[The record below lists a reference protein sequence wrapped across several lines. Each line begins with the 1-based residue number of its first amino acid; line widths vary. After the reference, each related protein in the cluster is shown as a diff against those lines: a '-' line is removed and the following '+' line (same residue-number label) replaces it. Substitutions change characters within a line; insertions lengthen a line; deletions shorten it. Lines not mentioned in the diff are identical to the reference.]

1 VRHYFFR
8 RLLQIIPVVFGIT
21 ALVFFIMRLIPGDP
35 ALVLL
40 GTDATPEDLA
50 RMRETLGLNE
60 SLWTQFFSYIKNAL
74 TLDFGNS
81 IFQKEA
87 VMTILLRS
95 FPATLELSVCAI
107 IISLLIAVP
116 LGVAAAVKR
125 NTWIDYAGMT
135 FAQLGTS
142 MPVFWIGVLL
152 IMYFSVHLGWL
163 PSFGRGEPLTRGLG
177 LLVTTGSPQVLL
189 TGLKHILMPA
199 FSLGVMGAALISRM
213 IRSSMLEVLD
223 SDYIRTA
230 RAKGTP
236 EGKVVMKHAFRG
248 ALLPVVTTVGL
259 QFGALLGN
267 AIVTE
272 TVFSW
277 PGIGR
282 VVVTAISQRDFPL
295 VQGGVILIALAFAL
309 INMGVDLLY
318 AVINPK
324 IRAGRERGAA

>member
-1 VRHYFFR
+1 MRHYFFR

-40 GTDATPEDLA
+40 GTDATPEELA

-60 SLWTQFFSYIKNAL
+60 NIWVQYFSYMKNAL
-74 TLDFGNS
+74 TLDFGDS
-81 IFQKEA
+81 IFQKDA
-87 VMTILLRS
+87 VLVILMRS
-95 FPATLELSVCAI
+95 FPATLELSVCAM

-135 FAQLGTS
+135 FAQLGAS

-152 IMYFSVHLGWL
+152 IMYFSVRLSWL
-163 PSFGRGEPLTRGLG
+163 PSFGRGEPLGHAFW
-177 LLVTTGSPQVLL
+177 LLITTGSPQILL
-189 TGLKHILMPA
+189 ASLKHIIMPA

-236 EGKVVMKHAFRG
+236 ESKVVMKHAFRN

-272 TVFSW
+272 TVFAW
-277 PGIGR
+277 PGLGR
-282 VVVTAISQRDFPL
+282 VIVTAISQRDFPL

-324 IRAGRERGAA
+324 IRA

>member
-1 VRHYFFR
+1 MKRYFFR

-35 ALVLL
+35 AQVLL

-50 RMRETLGLNE
+50 RMREALGLNG
-60 SLWTQFFSYIKNAL
+60 SVWSQFLSYMRGAL
-74 TLDFGNS
+74 TLDFGES
-81 IFQKEA
+81 IFQKDA
-87 VMTILLRS
+87 VLDILMRS

-107 IISLLIAVP
+107 LISVLIAAP
-116 LGVAAAVKR
+116 LGVAAALKR
-125 NTWIDYAGMT
+125 NTWIDYAGMA
-135 FAQLGTS
+135 FAQLGAS

-163 PSFGRGEPLTRGLG
+163 PSFGRGDPLWQGFW
-177 LLVTTGSPQVLL
+177 LLVTTGSPQTLL
-189 TGLKHILMPA
+189 TSLRHIAMPA

-236 EGKVVMKHAFRG
+236 ESIVVMKHAFRN

-272 TVFSW
+272 TVFAW

-282 VVVTAISQRDFPL
+282 VIVTAISQRDFPL

-309 INMGVDLLY
+309 INMAVDMLY

-324 IRAGRERGAA
+324 IRV

>member
-1 VRHYFFR
+1 MKRYLFH

-21 ALVFFIMRLIPGDP
+21 VLVFFIMRLIPGDP

-50 RMRETLGLNE
+50 RMRETLGLDQ
-60 SLWTQFFSYIKNAL
+60 SLWTQFAAYARNAL

-81 IFQKEA
+81 IFQKDA
-87 VMTILLRS
+87 VTAILLKS
-95 FPATLELSVCAI
+95 FPATLELSVCAM

-116 LGVAAAVKR
+116 LGIAAAVKQ
-125 NTWIDYAGMT
+125 NTWIDFAGMA

-152 IMYFSVHLGWL
+152 IMLFSVQLGWL
-163 PSFGRGEPLTRGLG
+163 PSFGRGEPLWHGLW
-177 LLVTTGSPQVLL
+177 LFITTGSAQTLIASL
-189 TGLKHILMPA
+189 QKLILPA

-213 IRSSMLEVLD
+213 IRSTMLEVLD

-230 RAKGTP
+230 RSKGTP
-236 EGKVVMKHAFRG
+236 ERKVIMKHAFRN

-272 TVFSW
+272 TVFAW

-282 VVVTAISQRDFPL
+282 VIVTAISQRDFPL

-309 INMGVDLLY
+309 INLCVDLLY

-324 IRAGRERGAA
+324 IRH